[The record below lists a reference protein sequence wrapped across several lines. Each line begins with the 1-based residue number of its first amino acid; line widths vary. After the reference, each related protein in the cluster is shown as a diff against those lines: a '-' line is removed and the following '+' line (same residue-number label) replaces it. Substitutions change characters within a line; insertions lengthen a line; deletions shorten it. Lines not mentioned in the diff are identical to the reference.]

1 MSTKNTIRGGHGKAG
16 TGFHVYFDWDD
27 DYDSKKKM
35 PKFIH
40 LELDRCEFEVSHKDG
55 ISWVDVKIP
64 TALARKIGLITGWRE
79 SYPQEKTMQTT
90 LPQLPEVGKT
100 YISQKDPT
108 LSLYVEAVET
118 IEQDEFGGAGFIVTC
133 STPDGRSDEGMPCC
147 ELFDDEWASFRFT
160 QVAA

>member
-40 LELDRCEFEVSHKDG
+40 LELDRCEFEAIHKDG

-64 TALARKIGLITGWRE
+64 IALARKIGLITDWRE
-79 SYPQEKTMQTT
+79 
-90 LPQLPEVGKT
+90 
-100 YISQKDPT
+100 
-108 LSLYVEAVET
+108 
-118 IEQDEFGGAGFIVTC
+118 
-133 STPDGRSDEGMPCC
+133 
-147 ELFDDEWASFRFT
+147 
-160 QVAA
+160 